1 MKTEDLFKYGVTRK
15 EGPYAGKRFKV
26 CSINREGVEVC
37 EWGEEEPVE
46 VWSHGGYKLWEP
58 PKTLFDDDDI
68 RPTWGNLKKA
78 MEASGLSDDTLFI
91 SDLTTFDPFSL
102 LNPNRR
108 FGARFRVVKQIRDD
122 KGTDEIMVY

>member
-1 MKTEDLFKYGVTRK
+1 MKTEDLFEFGVTPK
-15 EGPYAGKRFKV
+15 EGPHAGEKF
-26 CSINREGVEVC
+26 EVTSVDRDVVYVQ
-37 EWGEEEPVE
+37 GKDGRNNFP
-46 VWSHGGYKLWEP
+46 HGSYRLWEP

-91 SDLTTFDPFSL
+91 TDLTTFDPFSL

-108 FGARFRVVKQIRDD
+108 LGARFRVVKRIRDD

>member
-1 MKTEDLFKYGVTRK
+1 MSTEDLFKFGVTPK
-15 EGPYAGKRFKV
+15 EGPYAGEKF
-26 CSINREGVEVC
+26 EVTSVDRDAVYVR
-37 EWGEEEPVE
+37 GKDGRNNFP
-46 VWSHGGYKLWEP
+46 HGSYRLWEP

-91 SDLTTFDPFSL
+91 TDLTTFDPFSL

-108 FGARFRVVKQIRDD
+108 FGARFRVVKRIRDD

>member
-1 MKTEDLFKYGVTRK
+1 MKTEDLFKFGVTPK
-15 EGPYAGKRFKV
+15 EGLHAGEKF
-26 CSINREGVEVC
+26 EVMS
-37 EWGEEEPVE
+37 VDRDA
-46 VWSHGGYKLWEP
+46 VYVHGKDGRNNFPHGSYRLWEP

-91 SDLTTFDPFSL
+91 TDLTTFDPFSL

-108 FGARFRVVKQIRDD
+108 FGARFRVVKRIRDD

>member
-1 MKTEDLFKYGVTRK
+1 MKTEDLFKFGVTPK
-15 EGPYAGKRFKV
+15 EGPHAGEKF
-26 CSINREGVEVC
+26 EVTSVDRDVVYVQ
-37 EWGEEEPVE
+37 GKDGRNNFP
-46 VWSHGGYKLWEP
+46 HGSYRLWEP

-91 SDLTTFDPFSL
+91 TDLTTFDPFSL

-108 FGARFRVVKQIRDD
+108 LGARFRVVKRIRDD